1 MSTEGTSSGAG
12 SSLERVAARLIDGFV
27 FTQLCYVATEIGV
40 FDQLAPGPR
49 TSGELAEVL
58 GVDSGNLHR
67 VLRGLAAEGVL
78 TELAGDGFELAPL
91 GELIGR
97 MRGAVRARGELYYDA
112 ATGLLDAV
120 RHGGSAFERR
130 HGEPFFQYLGAHP
143 EREAAFHAS
152 MATRAEAEAAA
163 VLDAYDV
170 TTVGRVV
177 DVGGGNGI
185 LLAALLQAAPQVTGI
200 LMDRAAVLPDAQA
213 HLDRAGVSSR
223 ARCVSGDFFD
233 DVPPDG
239 DTYVLSRV
247 LHDWD
252 DAHAIRIL
260 RTCLRRMR
268 PDSRLLIVEAVLPE
282 RAVDHP
288 AVILM
293 DLHMLFL
300 LGALERTL
308 HEYAE
313 LLDHVGLDLN
323 RYVPTSSPAGLAVIE
338 ARPQGTT
345 VSVPV

>member
-163 VLDAYDV
+163 VIDAYDV